1 MALARGVDHEEYLA
15 VAKDSESEHLI
26 EMADYM
32 ARMMSPCTMPAQP
45 AALLHRVDG
54 SNTTERDFTDTD
66 IDIAVLRFA
75 ERHKLPR
82 DCPVPVRDIGEGDY
96 GGARLRPLHSISL
109 ILRGPALCESDATMP
124 HDISGL
130 VPRIKR
136 AISRYN
142 TLVEAS
148 EQQRDVRAE
157 HSDHGLQPLTDV
169 HLADGVREF
178 VRIFKFPSDR
188 HIPEYDNHGKWKPL
202 QRIRRIL
209 EDDGLGLRG
218 FDIAGLTNRRIKAAI
233 SQYNRNI
240 ITYELARARDVQ
252 AEPRSPAH
260 ARDRRLSTHIDC
272 IYQVVARR

>member
-15 VAKDSESEHLI
+15 VAKDAESDHVI
-26 EMADYM
+26 EMSDYM
-32 ARMMSPCTMPAQP
+32 ARMMSPCTMPAQH

-54 SNTTERDFTDTD
+54 SDTIERDFTDMD

-75 ERHKLPR
+75 ERHDLPR
-82 DCPVPVRDIGEGDY
+82 DCPIPVRDIGEGDY
-96 GGARLRPLHSISL
+96 GGARLRPIHSISL
-109 ILRGPALCESDATMP
+109 ILRDPALCESDATVP

-142 TLVEAS
+142 SLV
-148 EQQRDVRAE
+148 EQQRDVHAE
-157 HSDHGLQPLTDV
+157 HSGHDLQPLTDA

-178 VRIFKFPSDR
+178 VRIFNFPSDR
-188 HIPEYDNHGKWKPL
+188 HIPDYDAQRNWKPL
-202 QRIRRIL
+202 RSIRRIL

-218 FDIAGLTNRRIKAAI
+218 FDIAGLTNTRIKAAI